1 MSGTILERDE
11 QGKIVKKSLSSEEAK
26 AMSAKSHAK
35 AEQTKQSEVDILLA
49 EGGYPDQADAPQVL
63 RVVCETIAEGGP
75 RSIQAV
81 VQYRQLTSRQ
91 ESSAVTAVHPGDICP
106 VCRQYVMAGAEV
118 TGEDRGTLQHYIQQ
132 TRSNGNE

>member
-11 QGKIVKKSLSSEEAK
+11 QGRILKKSLSSEEAK

-49 EGGYPDQADAPQVL
+49 EGGYPDPADAPQVL

-91 ESSAVTAVHPGDICP
+91 ETSVATVVRPGNMCP
-106 VCRQYVMAGAEV
+106 VCRQFVMAGMEPTDEERGSVADYISEV
-118 TGEDRGTLQHYIQQ
+118 
-132 TRSNGNE
+132 RSNGNE